1 MISAFFVERPKFA
14 LVIAIV
20 LTLSGLISIAILPVA
35 EYPNISPPM
44 VQVSGVYPGASA
56 SVVEETVGT
65 PIEDNVNGVEDM
77 IYMSSNSAND
87 GSYTLSVTFD
97 VGTDPD
103 MALVR
108 VQNRVSLAEPSLP
121 AEVNAQG
128 LTIDKKSPDILMLI
142 SAYSPDNSL
151 SYAFIS
157 NYLKINVQNS
167 LKRLPGISSADIL
180 GEADYSMRLWL
191 NPDRMATLN
200 ITTGDITAALREQNV
215 QVAAGKIGA
224 PPFTGE
230 LQTEYTLQSKGRLVE
245 VDEFEQIVLRAHPDG
260 SAIYLRDVA
269 RVELGQKDYN
279 IVGEYNGKPAVNLA
293 LYLQIGANALE
304 TEQEVKKSLENLSQ
318 FFPSGMEYAVS
329 YDTTRYIRTA
339 INQVVIS
346 LFEAVV
352 LVILITFIFLGN
364 WRATLVPAVAIPVS
378 LVGSFAILLAMGMS
392 INTVTLFGL
401 ILAIGIV
408 VDDAI
413 LVIENTDRHLR
424 ADPKLSA
431 KDAVLLTMQEVTGPV
446 IATTLVL
453 LAVFIPVALL
463 PGITGEMY
471 RQFAVTIC
479 VAVVISSINALSLSP
494 VLCSLLL
501 KSGEQ
506 KDAGWYLAFNRFF
519 ASVTGGYGRGVSW
532 IVRRIRTVALIFVA
546 IMVALVTGVLALP
559 SGFVPPEDKG
569 MMFVN
574 VQLPDAASVSR
585 TKEVV
590 DKVAAA
596 IEQDERITSVTS
608 IKGYS
613 ILSGAGQ
620 SNSATLF
627 IEMAPWDERK
637 GLENTVFGVSR
648 LINVKASQVVPEA
661 EVFAMSPPAIPG
673 MGNVGGL
680 EFVLQ
685 DTLGRTYSDLAAV
698 VQNVS
703 IDANQHPALTGVFST
718 FRANVPQFFIDVDR
732 VKAKNLGIPL
742 TDIFG
747 TLQAQLG
754 SMYIN
759 DFNKFGQTYQV
770 VMMAESSYRADLKDL
785 DRFYVRTASDEMI
798 PLSTLVSAQP
808 VMGPDVSS
816 RYNLFRSASIRGA
829 AAPGYSSGDAINA
842 FEEVAAKSL
851 PEGYRFEWTG
861 MTYQQLKAGNL
872 AVYAFALALIFIY
885 LFLVAQY
892 ESWSMP
898 IAIILVVPI
907 AVAGAVGGL
916 LMTGIALNLYAQIGL
931 VLLIGMAAKNA
942 ILIVEFASN
951 LREQEG
957 KPIAE
962 AAKEAAHLRFRAVNM
977 TAISFILGILP
988 LVFASGAGMFGQ
1000 KSLGITVFFGMVAA
1014 LVVGTF
1020 FIPGFYV
1027 IVQSI
1032 REKLKGKPPVDAG

>member
-1 MISAFFVERPKFA
+1 MISAFFVDRPKFA
-14 LVIAIV
+14 IVIAIV
-20 LTLSGLISIAILPVA
+20 LTLAGAISIIVLPIA
-35 EYPNISPPM
+35 EYPEISPP
-44 VQVSGVYPGASA
+44 QVSVTGVYPGASA
-56 SVVEETVGT
+56 AVVEETLGV
-65 PIEDNVNGVEDM
+65 PIEDAVNGVEDM

-87 GSYTLSVTFD
+87 GTYSLNVTFD

-108 VQNRVSLAEPSLP
+108 VQNRVALAEPKLP

-128 LTIDKKSPDILMLI
+128 LNIDKQSPDILMIL

-151 SYAFIS
+151 DYAFIS

-167 LKRLPGISSADIL
+167 LKRVAGISKAMIM

-191 NPDRMATLN
+191 DPDKMGNLQ
-200 ITTGDITAALREQNV
+200 ITTSDVLAALREQNV

-224 PPFTGE
+224 PPFDSD
-230 LQTEYTLQSKGRLVE
+230 LQSEYTLQTKGRLVE
-245 VDEFEQIVLRAHPDG
+245 AEEFEAVVLRANPDG

-269 RVELGQKDYN
+269 RVEMGQKDYS
-279 IVGEYNGKPAVNLA
+279 IVGEYNGYPAVNMA
-293 LYLQIGANALE
+293 LYMQTGANALE
-304 TEQEVKKSLENLSQ
+304 TELQIKAQLEQLSQ
-318 FFPSGMEYAVS
+318 YFPSGLEYAIS
-329 YDTTRYIRTA
+329 YDTTRYISTA
-339 INQVVIS
+339 INQVVVS
-346 LFEAVV
+346 LFQAVL
-352 LVILITFIFLGN
+352 LVIIITFIFLGN
-364 WRATLVPAVAIPVS
+364 WRATLVPSVAIPVS
-378 LVGSFAILLAMGMS
+378 LIGSFALLLAMGMS

-424 ADPKLSA
+424 EDHSMSPKE
-431 KDAVLLTMQEVTGPV
+431 AVLITMREVSGPIV
-446 IATTLVL
+446 ATTLVL

-479 VAVVISSINALSLSP
+479 VAVVISSINALTLSP

-501 KSGEQ
+501 QGGEQ
-506 KDAGWYLAFNRFF
+506 KDAAWYQAFNRFF
-519 ASVTGGYGRGVSW
+519 DKITGGYSTGVSW
-532 IVRRIRTVALIFVA
+532 VVRRVAVVGLIFA
-546 IMVALVTGVLALP
+546 GIMVGLVFGVLQLP
-559 SGFVPPEDKG
+559 GGFVPSEDKG
-569 MMFVN
+569 AFFVN
-574 VQLPDAASVSR
+574 VQLPDAASVVR

-590 DKVAAA
+590 DSIAAGIKTDPR
-596 IEQDERITSVTS
+596 IESVTA
-608 IKGYS
+608 INGFS

-627 IEMAPWDERK
+627 VGLKPWEERQGIE
-637 GLENTVFGVSR
+637 NNVFNITQSV
-648 LINVKASQVVPEA
+648 NQKAYQLVPEA
-661 EVFAMSPPAIPG
+661 QVFAMAPPAVPG
-673 MGNVGGL
+673 MGVVGGL

-685 DTLGRTYSDLAAV
+685 DTLGRPYSDVADV
-698 VQNVS
+698 VRQVS
-703 IDANQHPALTGVFST
+703 IEANQHPALSGVFST
-718 FRANVPQFFIDVDR
+718 YRANVPQYFVDVDR
-732 VKAKNLGIPL
+732 VKAKNLGVPL
-742 TDIFG
+742 SDIFG

-770 VMMAESSYRADLKDL
+770 IMQAESPYRSDLQDM
-785 DRFYVRTASDEMI
+785 DRYFVRTAKGEMI
-798 PLSTLVSAQP
+798 PLSTLVATRP
-808 VMGPDVSS
+808 VLGPDVAN

-829 AAPGYSSGDAINA
+829 AAPGFASGDAIKA
-842 FEEVAAKSL
+842 FEQVAAKSL

-861 MTYQQLKAGNL
+861 MTFQEIKAGNM

-898 IAIILVVPI
+898 VAIILVVPI
-907 AVAGAVGGL
+907 AAAGAVLGLMITGGS
-916 LMTGIALNLYAQIGL
+916 LNLYAQIGL

-957 KPIAE
+957 KSIVD
-962 AAKEAAHLRFRAVNM
+962 AAKQAAKMRFRAVNM

-1000 KSLGITVFFGMVAA
+1000 VSLGVTVFSGMLAA

-1032 REKLKGKPPVDAG
+1032 REKVKLQPSET

>member
-14 LVIAIV
+14 LVISIV
-20 LTLSGLISIAILPVA
+20 LTLAGLISIVVLPVA
-35 EYPNISPPM
+35 EYPNISPPL
-44 VQVSGVYPGASA
+44 VAVSGVYPGASA

-77 IYMSSNSAND
+77 IYMSSSSAND
-87 GSYTLSVTFD
+87 GSYTLNVTFD
-97 VGTDPD
+97 IGTDPD

-128 LTIDKKSPDILMLI
+128 LKIDKKSPDILMMI
-142 SAYSPDNSL
+142 SAYSPDESL
-151 SYAFIS
+151 DYAFIS

-167 LKRLPGISSADIL
+167 LKRLPGISDASIL

-200 ITTGDITAALREQNV
+200 ITTADIKAALAEQNV

-230 LQTEYTLQSKGRLVE
+230 LQSEYTLQAKGRLIE
-245 VDEFEQIVLRAHPDG
+245 VDEFEQVVLRANPDG
-260 SAIYLRDVA
+260 SAVYLRDVA

-279 IVGEYNGKPAVNLA
+279 IVGEYNGSPAVNLA

-304 TEQEVKKSLENLSQ
+304 AREAVNKALVDAAQY
-318 FFPSGMEYAVS
+318 FPSGMEYAIS
-329 YDTTRYIRTA
+329 YDTTRYISTA
-339 INQVVIS
+339 ISQVVES
-346 LFEAVV
+346 LFEAVA
-352 LVILITFIFLGN
+352 LVIFITFVFLGN
-364 WRATLVPAVAIPVS
+364 WRATLVPAIAIPVS
-378 LVGSFAILLAMGMS
+378 LVGSFAILLAAGMS

-424 ADPKLSA
+424 ENPSLSA
-431 KDAVLLTMQEVTGPV
+431 KDAVLLCMQEVTGPI

-479 VAVVISSINALSLSP
+479 VAVLISSVNALTLSP

-506 KDAGWYLAFNRFF
+506 KDAAWYRAFNRFF
-519 ASVTGGYGRGVSW
+519 DSVTTGYGHGVSW
-532 IVRRIRTVALIFVA
+532 LVRRLAIIALIFGG
-546 IMVALVTGVLALP
+546 IMAGLVLGVLTIP
-559 SGFVPPEDKG
+559 TGFVPPEDKG
-569 MMFVN
+569 AMFVN
-574 VQLPDAASVSR
+574 VQLPDAASVVR
-585 TKEVV
+585 TAEVT
-590 DKVAAA
+590 DKIAAA
-596 IEQDERITSVTS
+596 IEKDERIASVTA

-627 IEMAPWDERK
+627 IEMAPWDERE
-637 GLENTVFGVSR
+637 GLENSVFGISR
-648 LINVKASQVVPEA
+648 LINYKAYEVVPEA
-661 EVFAMSPPAIPG
+661 QVFAMSPPAIPG

-685 DTLGRTYSDLAAV
+685 DTLGRSYSDLQAA
-698 VQNVS
+698 VQNVT
-703 IDANQHPALTGVFST
+703 IDANQHPALSGVFST
-718 FRANVPQFFIDVDR
+718 YRANVPQYFVDVDR

-742 TDIFG
+742 SDIFG

-770 VMMAESSYRADLKDL
+770 VMMAESSFRADLKDL
-785 DRFYVRTASDEMI
+785 DRFYVRTGSDEMI
-798 PLSTLVSAQP
+798 PLSTLVSVRP
-808 VMGPDVSS
+808 VMGPDVSN
-816 RYNLFRSASIRGA
+816 RYNLFRSASVRGA
-829 AAPGYSSGDAINA
+829 ASQGYSTGDAIKA
-842 FEEVAAKSL
+842 FEEVAVKSL
-851 PEGYRFEWTG
+851 PEGYRYEWTG
-861 MTYQQLKAGNL
+861 MTYQEIKAGNM

-907 AVAGAVGGL
+907 AAAGAVGGML
-916 LMTGIALNLYAQIGL
+916 LTGLALNLYAQIGL

-951 LREQEG
+951 LREKEG
-957 KPIAE
+957 KSIAE

-977 TAISFILGILP
+977 TAFSFILGILP

-1000 KSLGITVFFGMVAA
+1000 KSLGITVFFGMLAA

-1027 IVQSI
+1027 IVQSL
-1032 REKLKGKPPVDAG
+1032 REKLKRKPVA

>member
-1 MISAFFVERPKFA
+1 MLSAFFVERPKFA
-14 LVIAIV
+14 LVISIV
-20 LTLSGLISIAILPVA
+20 LTLAGLVSIVVLPVA
-35 EYPNISPPM
+35 EYPNISPP
-44 VQVSGVYPGASA
+44 VVTVNAAYPGASA

-65 PIEDNVNGVEDM
+65 PIEEIVNGVEGM
-77 IYMSSNSAND
+77 IYMSSTSAND
-87 GSYTLSVTFD
+87 GSYALNVTFD

-128 LTIDKKSPDILMLI
+128 LKIDKKSPDILMI
-142 SAYSPDNSL
+142 VSAYSPDRSL
-151 SYAFIS
+151 DYAFIS

-180 GEADYSMRLWL
+180 GEAAYSMRLWL
-191 NPDRMATLN
+191 DPDRMAVLN
-200 ITTGDITAALREQNV
+200 ITTGDIISALKEQNV

-224 PPFTGE
+224 PPFSGE
-230 LQTEYTLQSKGRLVE
+230 LQSEYTLQAKGRLVDPE
-245 VDEFEQIVLRAHPDG
+245 EFAQVVLRANPDG
-260 SAIYLRDVA
+260 SAVYLRDVA

-279 IVGEYNGKPAVNLA
+279 ITGEYNGSPAINLA

-304 TEQEVKKSLENLSQ
+304 TADQVQATLDNLSQ
-318 FFPSGMEYAVS
+318 YFPSGMEYAVS
-329 YDTTRYIRTA
+329 YDTTRYISTA
-339 INQVVIS
+339 IKQVVMS
-346 LFEAVV
+346 LFEAVL
-352 LVILITFIFLGN
+352 LVILITFIFLGSL
-364 WRATLVPAVAIPVS
+364 RATLIPAVAIPVS
-378 LVGSFAILLAMGMS
+378 LIGSFSIMLAMGMS

-424 ADPKLSA
+424 SDPKMSA
-431 KDAVLLTMQEVTGPV
+431 KQAVLVTMQEVSGPV
-446 IATTLVL
+446 VATTLVL

-479 VAVVISSINALSLSP
+479 VAVVISSVNALTLSP

-501 KSGEQ
+501 KPGEQ
-506 KDAGWYLAFNRFF
+506 KDAAWYKAFNRFF
-519 ASVTGGYGRGVSW
+519 DSITNGYGRGVGW
-532 IVRRIRTVALIFVA
+532 VVRRLSIVALIFAA
-546 IMVALVTGVLALP
+546 ILGALALGMLTMP

-569 MMFVN
+569 GMLVN

-585 TKEVV
+585 TREVV
-590 DKVAAA
+590 DKLAGI
-596 IEQDERITSVTS
+596 IEADERINSVTAVR
-608 IKGYS
+608 GYS
-613 ILSGAGQ
+613 VLSAAGQ

-627 IEMAPWDERK
+627 IEMAPWDERE
-637 GLENTVFGVSR
+637 GLENTVFAITQ
-648 LINVKASQVVPEA
+648 LINTQARELVPQA
-661 EVFAMSPPAIPG
+661 QVFAMTPPAIPG
-673 MGNVGGL
+673 MGAVGGL

-685 DTLGRTYSDLAAV
+685 DTLGRSYSDLAGV
-698 VQNVS
+698 VQNMAV
-703 IDANQHPALTGVFST
+703 DGNQHPALAGVFST
-718 FRANVPQFFIDVDR
+718 FRANVPQFFVDVDR

-742 TDIFG
+742 SDIFG

-759 DFNKFGQTYQV
+759 DFNLLGQTYQV
-770 VMMAESSYRADLKDL
+770 VMMAESSFREDLKDL
-785 DRFYVRTASDEMI
+785 DRFYVRTASNEMI
-798 PLSTLVSAQP
+798 PLSTLVSLRP
-808 VMGPDVSS
+808 VMGPDIAT

-829 AAPGYSSGDAINA
+829 AAPGYSSGQAIKA
-842 FEEVAAKSL
+842 FEEVAAKNL
-851 PEGYRFEWTG
+851 PDGYRFEWTG
-861 MTYQQLKAGNL
+861 MTYQEIKAGNM
-872 AVYAFALALIFIY
+872 AIYAFAFALIFIY

-898 IAIILVVPI
+898 LAIILVVPI
-907 AVAGAVGGL
+907 AAAGAVGGL
-916 LMTGIALNLYAQIGL
+916 LLTGIAFNLYAQIGL

-977 TAISFILGILP
+977 TAISFIIGILP

-1000 KSLGITVFFGMVAA
+1000 KSLGIPVFFGMLAA

-1027 IVQSI
+1027 IVQSL
-1032 REKLKGKPPVDAG
+1032 REKLKGNAS